1 MPDDGVVNRR
11 GVQPAL
17 PSPTLRDVLAVL
29 FRQRRLAVGSFVVFL
44 LAAGGY
50 WMATPVY
57 KAHMKVL
64 LSRERAD
71 PVITPDASGP
81 LQVSRGINEEDL
93 NSEVELLRDESL
105 LRLVVEANGMASP
118 GILARVGLA
127 TDDHEHRVARGVRTV
142 ARRLRVEP
150 VRKSNLIV
158 VSYESSD
165 PARAARVLE
174 RLAELY
180 VEKHAQVHRQT
191 GQYIF
196 FAQQA
201 EQSRAELAQAQA
213 RFVAYNREGGVVS
226 AALERDNA
234 LQRNSELER
243 TYRQQRIA
251 RADVDHRIQVLQTQ
265 MASFPARSTSTIRT
279 SDNPQLLERLK
290 GRLLELQL
298 KRTELLKVYEPSYR
312 TVREVDEQIAH
323 TQASI
328 VAENETPVREE
339 TTEKDPNYEWAKAEL
354 EKAYVEQSAL
364 AARGVATA
372 NELLAARV
380 EARRLG
386 EAAVLQEDLM
396 RDMKTAEQT
405 YLLYAR
411 KSEEARVGDAL
422 DERGILNV
430 TIAEAPIAPV
440 LPQRSFWMM
449 GVLAVLA
456 AAAGSI
462 TLSFAADYLD
472 PALRTPEDVIAC
484 LHVPVLASFP
494 RKAA

>member
-1 MPDDGVVNRR
+1 MSDDGVVNRR

-17 PSPTLRDVLAVL
+17 RSPTIRDVLAVL
-29 FRQRRLAVGSFVVFL
+29 FRQRRLALISFFVFL
-44 LAAGGY
+44 VVAGGY
-50 WMATPVY
+50 WITRPAY
-57 KAHMKVL
+57 SAHMKVL
-64 LSRERAD
+64 ISRERAD

-81 LQVSRGINEEDL
+81 LQISRGISEEDL

-105 LRLVVEANGMASP
+105 LRAVVEANGLASR
-118 GILARVGLA
+118 GILVRVRLA
-127 TDDHEHRVARGVRTV
+127 KDDHEQRVARGVRSL
-142 ARRLRVEP
+142 AQHLRAEP

-158 VSYESSD
+158 VSYENSD

-174 RLAELY
+174 MLAALY
-180 VEKHAQVHRQT
+180 VEKHAQVHRPT

-201 EQSRAELAQAQA
+201 EQSRVELAQAQA
-213 RFVAYNREGGVVS
+213 RFVAYNRDGGVVA

-234 LQRNSELER
+234 LQRQSELER
-243 TYRQQRIA
+243 TYRQLRIS
-251 RADVDHRIQVLQTQ
+251 RADVEHRIQVLRTQ
-265 MASFPARSTSTIRT
+265 MAAFPARSTSTIRI
-279 SDNPQLLERLK
+279 SDNPQLLETLK

-298 KRTELLKVYEPSYR
+298 KRTELLKMYEPSYR
-312 TVREVDEQIAH
+312 TVREVDEQIVH

-328 VAENETPVREE
+328 TAEKEMPVREE

-354 EKAYVEQSAL
+354 EKASVEQSAL
-364 AARGVATA
+364 AAREVATA
-372 NELLAARV
+372 NELLAARAD
-380 EARRLG
+380 ARRLG
-386 EAAVLQEDLM
+386 DAAVQQEDLM
-396 RDMKTAEQT
+396 RDMKSAEQT

-430 TIAEAPIAPV
+430 TVAEAPRAPV
-440 LPQRSFWMM
+440 LPQRPLWLMAAT
-449 GVLAVLA
+449 AVLA
-456 AAAGSI
+456 AIAGSI
-462 TLSFAADYLD
+462 SLAFAADYLD

-494 RKAA
+494 RKVA